1 VLTLSVVAE
10 AHSGLAE
17 TNGVLSSAD
26 SIELLEF
33 RLVDTLQI
41 RSLALA
47 MQQDKTPSTHLAGE
61 VKLNGLDTDVL
72 RASRHCGGGTAKMVE
87 CGEKGV

>member
-1 VLTLSVVAE
+1 
-10 AHSGLAE
+10 
-17 TNGVLSSAD
+17 
-26 SIELLEF
+26 
-33 RLVDTLQI
+33 
-41 RSLALA
+41 